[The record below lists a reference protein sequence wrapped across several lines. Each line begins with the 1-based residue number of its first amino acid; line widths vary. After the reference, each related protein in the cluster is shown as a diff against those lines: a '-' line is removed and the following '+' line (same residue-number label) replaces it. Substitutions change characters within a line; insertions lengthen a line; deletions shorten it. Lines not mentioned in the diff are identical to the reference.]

1 MWVFEWFQ
9 RWFQQKGHREYVNPR
24 HKHDLSKALL
34 EHILSYGYAGYACPS
49 CIHDFLSSPR
59 NWIFVY
65 WPFILLFLPMK
76 SSPKKQTQP
85 WGPRPATKPR
95 FIAKVQR
102 RLEVIG
108 DEIPIKKL
116 GNSMQFLPQSP
127 FWLKPL
133 KPSLSKET
141 FLPFSHCFL
150 HPPCL
155 SDLCVMIKSIQ
166 KHGE

>member
-24 HKHDLSKALL
+24 HKYDLSKALL
-34 EHILSYGYAGYACPS
+34 EHILSYGYVWCAF
-49 CIHDFLSSPR
+49 CIHDFLSNPR
-59 NWIFVY
+59 DLIFVY

-76 SSPKKQTQP
+76 SSKKQTQN

-108 DEIPIKKL
+108 NEIKRL
-116 GNSMQFLPQSP
+116 GSMQFLPQSP
-127 FWLKPL
+127 RCQ
-133 KPSLSKET
+133 PSLSAKPA
-141 FLPFSHCFL
+141 FLTVFL
-150 HPPCL
+150 HPLCL
-155 SDLCVMIKSIQ
+155 SDLSVMIKSIQ